1 MLSIFFGKKSLKQE
15 EADMLIKSMIT
26 PFGYVSTP
34 INLKQEKEK
43 FLKSVTYNPKFE
55 YRFVQD
61 RNSEVL
67 KELKGVRRV
76 EDVSKEVSDL
86 YISIIESKFVNEQLY
101 RSIGDNN
108 LVTKYS
114 TQKYGFPTRSE
125 YDDAMR
131 ILRNKYDS
139 TDINYVKYS
148 GMDHELGFD
157 EIVEVLR
164 YFLKE
169 LGLDDW
175 KVILSQN
182 ESLSKVRVGVK
193 DKEIVLGSKNIMKSK
208 GKLRKTVVHEIGAH
222 VLRYMN
228 SLTSGLP
235 ILVNNTVKG
244 VSEADEGLATYV
256 EHLSGVLS
264 PSVLKTKARS
274 LQLVYKAKNM
284 SFRELYN
291 TLEGKFT
298 PESAFSS
305 VYRVKRGLGDT
316 SVPGVYTKSYIY
328 HTGYSKVKALIRND
342 SENYKYL
349 FAGKLSFDQL
359 DLVKKGVVNTPK
371 IVFDKDFFE
380 SRFLK
385 LGI

>member
-1 MLSIFFGKKSLKQE
+1 MLSIFFGKKSLKQA
-15 EADMLIKSMIT
+15 EADKLLKSIVT
-26 PFGYVSTP
+26 PFAYVSTP
-34 INLKQEKEK
+34 INFLQEKEK
-43 FLKSVTYNPKFE
+43 FLKSDTYNPKFE
-55 YRFVQD
+55 YRLVQY
-61 RNSEVL
+61 RNADIL
-67 KELKGVRRV
+67 KELKGVRRID
-76 EDVSKEVSDL
+76 DVSNEVSDL
-86 YISIIESKFVNEQLY
+86 YVSIIESKFVNDQLY
-101 RSIGDNN
+101 RSIGNN
-108 LVTKYS
+108 KLVTKYS

-125 YDDAMR
+125 YEDALR
-131 ILRNKYDS
+131 ILENKYDS
-139 TDINYVKYS
+139 TDINYIKYL
-148 GMDHELGFD
+148 GMDDELGFD
-157 EIVEVLR
+157 EIVRVLR
-164 YFLKE
+164 FFLNE

-175 KVILSQN
+175 NVILSKN
-182 ESLSKVRVGVK
+182 ESISNVRVGVK
-193 DKEIVLGSKNIMKSK
+193 DKEIVISSRNIVKSK

-256 EHLSGVLS
+256 EYLSGVLS
-264 PSVLKTKARS
+264 SSVLKTKARS
-274 LQLVYKAKNM
+274 LQLVYKAKYM

-305 VYRVKRGLGDT
+305 VYRVKRGLSDT
-316 SVPGVYTKSYIY
+316 SIPGVYTKSYIY
-328 HTGYSKVKALIRND
+328 HTGYSKVKELIRND
-342 SENYKYL
+342 SKNYQYL

-359 DLVKKGVVNTPK
+359 DLVKNGIVNTPK